1 MSNKLNYE
9 NNEYENNIN
18 KNNKISKNRTYGEL
32 NVHNENYLSLLNKD
46 ININGDEEENNYE
59 DNLKIKRGNEDLYNN
74 VRIQEIIE
82 ENKDLKEKESLLSTQ
97 LVTIKQELKET
108 NKKNLELAQEIQSQ
122 GTLKSQNLIGSLRN
136 CLERLITEIKINAK
150 IKEILIVLLRLA
162 SYTEEQIETIF
173 KYKDKKK
180 NIINIFQ
187 M

>member
-1 MSNKLNYE
+1 M
-9 NNEYENNIN
+9 
-18 KNNKISKNRTYGEL
+18 

-108 NKKNLELAQEIQSQ
+108 RLFLDDANKKNLELAQEIQSQ

-162 SYTEEQIETIF
+162 SYTDEQIETIF

>member
-1 MSNKLNYE
+1 M
-9 NNEYENNIN
+9 
-18 KNNKISKNRTYGEL
+18 

-108 NKKNLELAQEIQSQ
+108 TRIERNKI
-122 GTLKSQNLIGSLRN
+122 
-136 CLERLITEIKINAK
+136 
-150 IKEILIVLLRLA
+150 
-162 SYTEEQIETIF
+162 IF
-173 KYKDKKK
+173 R
-180 NIINIFQ
+180 
-187 M
+187 